1 METIRRK
8 CKDSQGG
15 IKSLWLFPFVQYSRS
30 EIIVE
35 DKVLITFPQTEIFE
49 INPLTIT
56 QNEKQEDS
64 DGGKFWSQLI
74 SFTIPKFDFE
84 FHKLIKKD
92 YRIIVQDNNGK
103 YIIYGLYK
111 GLECNKIDF
120 TSGNSK
126 TDSNGMSFSFDGKE
140 EVSSFLI
147 NNLDDAGFGFASYLL
162 QEDGFYLLLEDGFKI
177 IL

>member
-15 IKSLWLFPFVQYSRS
+15 IKRLWLFPFIQYSRS
-30 EIIVE
+30 QIIVE
-35 DKVLITFPQTEIFE
+35 DKVLVTFPTTDIFE
-49 INPLTIT
+49 VNPLTIT

-64 DGGKFWSQLI
+64 DGGKFWSQSI
-74 SFTIPKFDFE
+74 SFTIPKTDFE
-84 FHKLIKKD
+84 FQKLIKKD

-120 TSGNSK
+120 TSGSSK

-147 NNLDDAGFGFASYLL
+147 DNLADAGFEGIGYLL
-162 QEDGFYLLLEDGFKI
+162 QEDGFAILQEDGFKI

>member
-15 IKSLWLFPFVQYSRS
+15 IKRLWLFPYVQYNRS
-30 EIIVE
+30 QIVVSG
-35 DKVLITFPQTEIFE
+35 KTLVTFPSTDIFE

-56 QNEKQEDS
+56 QSEKQEEDA
-64 DGGKFWSQLI
+64 GGKYWNQTI
-74 SFTIPKFDFE
+74 GFTIPKFDFE
-84 FHKLIKKD
+84 FQKLIKKD
-92 YRIIVQDNNGK
+92 YRIIVEDNNGK

-120 TSGNSK
+120 ASGNSK
-126 TDSNGMSFSFDGKE
+126 SDSNGMSFSFDGKE
-140 EVSSFLI
+140 EVSSFFI
-147 NNLDDAGFGFASYLL
+147 DNLEDAGFGGLSYLL
-162 QEDGFYLLLEDGFKI
+162 QEDGFYLLQEDGFKI